1 MLAAR
6 ALLLASAAAATAAAG
21 GQLGRGSTAAAGGGA
36 GGAGATFCV
45 VCNNGGAPPMQNT
58 VMHASCT
65 DAGATISAVLF
76 ASYGTPT
83 GTCPAFTRGTCDA
96 PTSAS
101 VVQAACVGKTE
112 CDVYPNTT
120 SFSDPCFGTAKVL
133 AVALACSTGA
143 GSATCGVAPP
153 PPPPPPPANF
163 SARVDVD
170 FSRTTASVNAA
181 PSIQVVS
188 HHALWRTSPIHDQ
201 AFATLKQLGAQSVR
215 FVPWVPYAQHGV
227 GELMPPSYGG
237 ALCGRQNWATG
248 PQIEAETL
256 DCGPFGGVIESVT
269 FASFGQPTGN
279 CGAYARSASCDA
291 ANSSAVVAAL
301 CVGKAS
307 CVVPTAAGG
316 VFGTPCAGPNHL
328 AVQLQCSNHSLVK
341 AYWNMTLPDQFMSD
355 WWDAVDGDNSF
366 GLPNFSTQ
374 PTWLYSPTDY
384 AWNADPAQPWD
395 YSRGDHSNCNNSL
408 LQDYYAR
415 LYGYFATGSM
425 VDEGGVTHVR
435 PGGALNIRQIEVFNE
450 VDYEHGYDAPGYT
463 AAFDA
468 VVRGVRSFD
477 TQRKIRFVGMN
488 LPNIDPAS
496 KVASWAAYFLNAS
509 NHDPACADAL
519 NYIGYHA
526 YPTNGPYTPDPT
538 SFAQMFSYVDS
549 FIDGVKQVDAV
560 IAAVPP
566 DTRTYLDE
574 TGTDMD
580 GVLGAGAP
588 PGNNPRYWVAA
599 ASYWAYMFV
608 RAVNESSTVAQVG
621 ASQLMDAPGQEPS
634 VTLLDWASGLGTAR
648 FWIVKMIREAII
660 ADDVLTAA
668 SVAVTGADAGAVF
681 ASGFMTPDS
690 NVKQV
695 LLINKRN
702 AWATVTVNCGGGQ
715 PCQCGSLTTIDEF
728 TALAPARSDSCTG
741 GTVLMAPYATT
752 IMLTQ

>member
-1 MLAAR
+1 MARLASLVLAVV
-6 ALLLASAAAATAAAG
+6 AAAAAAASAAASAAG
-21 GQLGRGSTAAAGGGA
+21 TP
-36 GGAGATFCV
+36 FCAQ
-45 VCNNGGAPPMQNT
+45 CANGGAPPMDNT
-58 VMHASCT
+58 VMHAAC
-65 DAGATISAVLF
+65 AEPGATISAVVF

-83 GTCPAFTRGTCDA
+83 GACPAFAKGACDA
-96 PTSAS
+96 ATSAS
-101 VVQAACVGKTE
+101 VVQAACVGKAA

-120 SFSDPCFGTAKVL
+120 TYGDPCFGTAKTL
-133 AVALACSTGA
+133 AVVLTCSSGA
-143 GSATCGVAPP
+143 GSATCGVVPP
-153 PPPPPPPANF
+153 PPPPPPPANY
-163 SARVDVD
+163 SAAVDVD
-170 FSRTTASVNAA
+170 FSRITASVNAVA
-181 PSIQVVS
+181 SIQVVS

-201 AFATLKQLGAQSVR
+201 SFATLKQLGSRSVR

-248 PQIEAETL
+248 GQIEPETL

-269 FASFGQPTGN
+269 FASFGQPSGN

-316 VFGTPCAGPNHL
+316 VFGTPCAGANHL

-341 AYWNMTLPDQFMSD
+341 AYWNMTLPDQFMQD
-355 WWDAVDGDNSF
+355 YWDAVDGDNSLA
-366 GLPNFSTQ
+366 LPNFSTQ

-384 AWNADPAQPWD
+384 SWNADPAQPWD

-408 LQDYYAR
+408 LGDYYAR

-450 VDYEHGYDAPGYT
+450 VDYEHGYDVQSYT

-477 TQRKIRFVGMN
+477 TQHKIRFVGMN

-496 KVASWAAYFLNAS
+496 KVAAWATYFLNAS
-509 NHDPACADAL
+509 NHDPACVDAL

-538 SFAQMFSYVDS
+538 SFALMFDYVDN
-549 FIDGVKQVDAV
+549 FIAGVKEIDAV
-560 IAAVPP
+560 IAAVSP

-574 TGTDMD
+574 TGADMD
-580 GVLGAGAP
+580 NVLGQGAP

-599 ASYWAYMFV
+599 AGYWAYMYAK
-608 RAVNESSTVAQVG
+608 AVNESSTVLQVG

-634 VTLLDWASGLGTAR
+634 VTLLDWSSGLGTAR
-648 FWIVKMIREAII
+648 FWVVKLISESII
-660 ADDVLTAA
+660 ADDALTAA
-668 SVAVTGADAGAVF
+668 AISVSGADAGALYAV
-681 ASGFMTPDS
+681 GFMTPDQ

-702 AWATVTVNCGGGQ
+702 AWANVMVNCGGGQ
-715 PCQCGSLTTIDEF
+715 PCNCASLKTIDEF
-728 TALAPARSDSCTG
+728 TALGPARTDACGAGAVS
-741 GTVLMAPYATT
+741 MAPYAITV
-752 IMLTQ
+752 MLTQ